1 MITVRTSVSSKRS
14 HQPLAPDENFDR
26 QEEVRQR
33 QEEQKR
39 RSGDQHFMLDY
50 SSFRSDNRGEE

>member
-14 HQPLAPDENFDR
+14 HQPVAPDENLDR

-50 SSFRSDNRGEE
+50 SSFI